1 MEKKILVALDDSDNA
16 MAAVESLAKTFTPD
30 HKVTLFSV
38 VQDTAAICEMYSPEL
53 SPHFLTEK
61 RDFLSLDHMR
71 KELIAQAQQKA
82 KEILTQAGFEEGN
95 IQLKVQNSKKG
106 VARDIINEAKTGYDT
121 VVLGRRGLSGVQ
133 EFFLGSVSN
142 KVINSVKGVSVFVV
156 D

>member
-16 MAAVESLAKTFTPD
+16 MTAVESIAKTFTPD

-61 RDFLSLDHMR
+61 RDFLSLDHMK

-82 KEILTQAGFEEGN
+82 KEILIQAGFAEGN

-106 VARDIINEAKTGYDT
+106 VARDIISETKSGYDT

-156 D
+156 E

>member
-1 MEKKILVALDDSDNA
+1 MGKNILVALDDSENA

-82 KEILTQAGFEEGN
+82 KEILMQAGFEEGN

-106 VARDIINEAKTGYDT
+106 VARDIINEAKSDYDT